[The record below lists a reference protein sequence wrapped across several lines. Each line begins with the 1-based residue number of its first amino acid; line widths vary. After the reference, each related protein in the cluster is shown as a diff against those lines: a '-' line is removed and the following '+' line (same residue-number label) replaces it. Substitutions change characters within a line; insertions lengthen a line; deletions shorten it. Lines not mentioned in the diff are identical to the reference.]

1 MSGYLTWFACQHV
14 PAIIDGGRWRVT
26 PRVPIVRVCISFL
39 NALVLVPALVCSS
52 CGGRPPQGALIPV
65 TATAEGTSRVP
76 ILIATTRQRSTADTG
91 EMFSG
96 ERAAEMS
103 YAAIT
108 VSIPPDAARKIG
120 EVQWPVTLPGDPG
133 TNFVTVSAEYI
144 DKQRFAASIAATAKR
159 TGRTKVL
166 VFVHGF
172 NNRFDEA
179 VYRFAQIVHDSK
191 VPAIPVLFTW
201 PSRGEVRLRTYNY
214 DRESA
219 SYSRDALESLLG
231 TLTGYPAITEVNLLA
246 HSMGNWVALE
256 ALRGRSIRG
265 GQTSASIRADKL
277 KNAMLVAPDVD
288 VDVFRAQIQ
297 RMGAA
302 RPRIALFVSQ
312 DDSALRLSRT
322 IADDAPRLGN
332 IDPTQE
338 PYRSELERDKIL
350 VFDLTHLATA
360 GDDAHGRAFD
370 DVTSVMGMIRRRLS
384 EGQALSDQGTDL
396 GDQLENVST
405 LAK

>member
-1 MSGYLTWFACQHV
+1 M
-14 PAIIDGGRWRVT
+14 IIHEG
-26 PRVPIVRVCISFL
+26 SL
-39 NALVLVPALVCSS
+39 NALALILALACGS
-52 CGGRPPQGALIPV
+52 CGGRLQQGALTPV

-76 ILIATTRQRSTADTG
+76 ILVATTRQRSTNDSG

-96 ERAAEMS
+96 ERAADVS

-108 VSIPPDAARKIG
+108 VSIPPDEARKIG
-120 EVQWPVTLPGDPG
+120 EVQWPSTLPGDPR
-133 TNFVTVSAEYI
+133 TNFVTTSAEYI
-144 DKQRFAASIAATAKR
+144 DKQTFAASIAAMAKQ

-179 VYRFAQIVHDSK
+179 VYRFTQIVHDSK
-191 VPAIPVLFTW
+191 VNVIPVLFTW

-219 SYSRDALESLLG
+219 NYSRDALESLLG
-231 TLTGYPAITEVNLLA
+231 TLTSYPAITEVNLLA

-256 ALRGRSIRG
+256 ALRGRSMRG
-265 GQTSASIRADKL
+265 GQTTASIRADKL

-322 IADDAPRLGN
+322 LADDAPRLGN

-370 DVTSVMGMIRRRLS
+370 DVTSVMGMIRQRLS
-384 EGQALSDQGTDL
+384 AGQTMTDRGANL
-396 GDQLENVST
+396 GDQLESASSLVR
-405 LAK
+405 

>member
-1 MSGYLTWFACQHV
+1 MIKRGVLAKS
-14 PAIIDGGRWRVT
+14 AIFLMRATMQRL
-26 PRVPIVRVCISFL
+26 PRVSIVRFHRHFVCASM
-39 NALVLVPALVCSS
+39 LVLAIACGS
-52 CGGRPPQGALIPV
+52 CGIRPPQGSLIPV
-65 TATAEGTSRVP
+65 TTTAEGTSRVP
-76 ILIATTRQRSTADTG
+76 IFVATTRERSTDNG

-96 ERAAEMS
+96 ERAAEVS

-120 EVQWPVTLPGDPG
+120 EIQWPTTIPGDPR
-133 TNFVTVSAEYI
+133 TSFVTVSAEYI
-144 DKQRFAASIAATAKR
+144 EKQAFTASIAAMIKQ
-159 TGRTKVL
+159 TGRTKVM

-191 VPAIPVLFTW
+191 VPVIPVLFTW
-201 PSRGEVRLRTYNY
+201 PSRGEIRLRTYNY

-219 SYSRDALESLLG
+219 NYSRDALESLLA
-231 TLTGYPAITEVNLLA
+231 TLTSYPAVTEVNLLA

-265 GQTSASIRADKL
+265 GQTAASIRADKL

-297 RMGAA
+297 RMGPA

-312 DDSALRLSRT
+312 DDAALRLSRNL
-322 IADDAPRLGN
+322 AGDAPRLGN

-360 GDDAHGRAFD
+360 GDDAHDRAFD
-370 DVTSVMGMIRRRLS
+370 DVTSVMGMIRQRLAA
-384 EGQALSDQGTDL
+384 GQTMTAHSAGLSDQLPD
-396 GDQLENVST
+396 VST

>member
-1 MSGYLTWFACQHV
+1 M
-14 PAIIDGGRWRVT
+14 RV
-26 PRVPIVRVCISFL
+26 RGHFF
-39 NALVLVPALVCSS
+39 NALALLITLVCGS
-52 CGGRPPQGALIPV
+52 CGGRPSQGVLVPV
-65 TATAEGTSRVP
+65 ATIAEGTSRVP
-76 ILIATTRQRSTADTG
+76 IFVATTRQRSTTDPG

-96 ERAAEMS
+96 ERANDVS

-108 VSIPPDAARKIG
+108 VSIPPDASRKIG
-120 EVQWPVTLPGDPG
+120 EVQWPIAPPGDPRA
-133 TNFVTVSAEYI
+133 NFVTVSAEYI
-144 DKQRFAASIAATAKR
+144 EKQTFTASILGTAKQ

-172 NNRFDEA
+172 NNRFDDA

-191 VPAIPVLFTW
+191 ISAIPVLFTW

-219 SYSRDALESLLG
+219 NYSRDALESLLG
-231 TLTGYPAITEVNLLA
+231 MLASYPGITEVNVLA

-256 ALRGRSIRG
+256 ALRGRSMRG
-265 GQTSASIRADKL
+265 GQTAASIKADKL
-277 KNAMLVAPDVD
+277 KNVMLVAPDVD

-312 DDSALRLSRT
+312 DDSALSFSKTLSGG
-322 IADDAPRLGN
+322 IPRLGD
-332 IDPTQE
+332 IDPSLE
-338 PYRSELERDKIL
+338 PYRSELEREKIL

-360 GDDAHGRAFD
+360 GDDAHARAFD
-370 DVTSVMGMIRRRLS
+370 DVTSVMGMIRQRLS
-384 EGQALSDQGTDL
+384 EGQAMTDRSANLSE
-396 GDQLENVST
+396 QLEGVSS
-405 LAK
+405 LAR

>member
-1 MSGYLTWFACQHV
+1 
-14 PAIIDGGRWRVT
+14 VT
-26 PRVPIVRVCISFL
+26 VRQLRRTPVARLHRHFVGASI
-39 NALVLVPALVCSS
+39 LVLAIACGS
-52 CGGRPPQGALIPV
+52 CAIRPPQGALIPV
-65 TATAEGTSRVP
+65 TATAEGTTRVP
-76 ILIATTRQRSTADTG
+76 IFIATTRERATDSG

-96 ERAAEMS
+96 ERAAAVS
-103 YAAIT
+103 YAAVT

-120 EVQWPVTLPGDPG
+120 EVQWPTSIPGDPR

-144 DKQRFAASIAATAKR
+144 EKQAFTLSIAAMMKQ

-191 VPAIPVLFTW
+191 VPVIPVLFTW
-201 PSRGEVRLRTYNY
+201 PSRGEIRLRTYNY

-219 SYSRDALESLLG
+219 NYSRDALESLLG
-231 TLTGYPAITEVNLLA
+231 MLTSYPAVTEVNLLA

-265 GQTSASIRADKL
+265 GQTAASIKADKL

-297 RMGAA
+297 RMGPA

-312 DDSALRLSRT
+312 DDSALRLSRNL
-322 IADDAPRLGN
+322 ADDVPRLGN

-350 VFDLTHLATA
+350 VFDLTHLATT
-360 GDDAHGRAFD
+360 GDDAHGRAFE
-370 DVTSVMGMIRRRLS
+370 DVTSVMGMIRQRLS
-384 EGQALSDQGTDL
+384 TGQAMTEHGASLSDQLPDVGTV
-396 GDQLENVST
+396 G
-405 LAK
+405 K

>member
-1 MSGYLTWFACQHV
+1 
-14 PAIIDGGRWRVT
+14 
-26 PRVPIVRVCISFL
+26 
-39 NALVLVPALVCSS
+39 
-52 CGGRPPQGALIPV
+52 
-65 TATAEGTSRVP
+65 
-76 ILIATTRQRSTADTG
+76 
-91 EMFSG
+91 MFSG
-96 ERAAEMS
+96 ERAADVS

-120 EVQWPVTLPGDPG
+120 EVQWPAALPGDPR

-144 DKQRFAASIAATAKR
+144 DKSAFTASIAAMVKN

-172 NNRFDEA
+172 NSRFDEA
-179 VYRFAQIVHDSK
+179 VYRFAQIVHDAK
-191 VPAIPVLFTW
+191 LPVIPVLFTW

-219 SYSRDALESLLG
+219 NYSRDALESLLG
-231 TLTGYPAITEVNLLA
+231 TLTSYPAVTEVNLLA
-246 HSMGNWVALE
+246 HSMGNGNWVALE
-256 ALRGRSIRG
+256 ALRGRSMRG
-265 GQTSASIRADKL
+265 GKTAASIRDDKL

-297 RMGAA
+297 RMGTA

-312 DDSALRLSRT
+312 DDSALKLSRT
-322 IADDAPRLGN
+322 IADDTPRLGN

-350 VFDLTHLATA
+350 VFDLTRLATA
-360 GDDAHGRAFD
+360 GDDAHGRAFE
-370 DVTSVMGMIRRRLS
+370 DVTSVMGID
-384 EGQALSDQGTDL
+384 QA
-396 GDQLENVST
+396 
-405 LAK
+405 AP